1 MSKLYLQPA
10 TDVYGMSFSGV
21 LCEGTFPQGEV
32 GEYPPGGGDI
42 VDP

>member
-21 LCEGTFPQGEV
+21 LCEGTFPKNVEELPGE
-32 GEYPPGGGDI
+32 GDI